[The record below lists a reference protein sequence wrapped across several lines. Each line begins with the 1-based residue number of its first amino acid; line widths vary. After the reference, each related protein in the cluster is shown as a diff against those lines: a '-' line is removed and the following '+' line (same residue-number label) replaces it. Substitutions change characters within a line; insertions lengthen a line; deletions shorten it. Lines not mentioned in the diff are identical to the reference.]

1 LSYLSFRA
9 ISKKDLDLAWSLEQS
24 RRCKLLLVAVFFPD
38 AYRALKDFED
48 RPGFE
53 TLERFEAEL
62 EKLRPSEA
70 V

>member
-1 LSYLSFRA
+1 
-9 ISKKDLDLAWSLEQS
+9 
-24 RRCKLLLVAVFFPD
+24 VAVFFPD

-62 EKLRPSEA
+62 EKIKALRGR
-70 V
+70 VRHDIGQGHT